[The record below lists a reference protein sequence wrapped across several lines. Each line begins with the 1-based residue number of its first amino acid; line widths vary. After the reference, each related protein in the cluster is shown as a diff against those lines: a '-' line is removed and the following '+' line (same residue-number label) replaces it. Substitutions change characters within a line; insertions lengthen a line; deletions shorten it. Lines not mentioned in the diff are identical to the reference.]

1 MLAHRR
7 RSSSERH
14 KLKPFCPQDN
24 NRINQKCEKNKERKK
39 KSSPSKHKE
48 KSGNKKQKSKK
59 NKSKKKVE
67 KVKSEPNFNI
77 HSGHKNVKKSSKN
90 KKIVS

>member
-1 MLAHRR
+1 MKREGEEGGIYR
-7 RSSSERH
+7 EW
-14 KLKPFCPQDN
+14 
-24 NRINQKCEKNKERKK
+24 
-39 KSSPSKHKE
+39 E